1 MSPVHNPLRLKPDT
15 TSPVAIGMTLHNRAT
30 YLREAID
37 SLLAQSYGH
46 FTLVLVD
53 DGSTDETE
61 AMARPYEQADRRVR
75 YVKLPERRGMVEAW
89 RTAFELAS
97 ADGAKYFAWASDH
110 DRWHPRW
117 LETLVHVLEQ
127 HPPVVLAYPLTQRI
141 DPSGTSLEKPARQF
155 ETFGVVNRDARWTR
169 LNRSD
174 AVAAGDIVYGLM
186 RSEAL
191 RDAGVFR
198 AVLCPDRLLI
208 AELTLQGEIR
218 QVPEVLWYRRQFA
231 AGSVER
237 QRSTLFPPGAPTP
250 SPLTPPWYMHARSM
264 WGSYGRVSHPRMPLP
279 RRVVASL
286 VARYAAAYAWRH
298 YAKSSVQRGILTVL
312 GWPRWTYKRLKH
324 GVLLG
329 VYGLLVVL
337 RQIGIT
343 PLIERICE
351 RLTGRP
357 RPWRGHA

>member
-1 MSPVHNPLRLKPDT
+1 MSGLPHR
-15 TSPVAIGMTLHNRAT
+15 VAIGMTLHNRAA

-37 SLLAQSYGH
+37 SLLAQSYGE
-46 FTLVLVD
+46 FDLVLVD

-61 AMARPYEQADRRVR
+61 AVARPYERLDRRVR
-75 YVKLPERRGMVEAW
+75 YVRLPERRGMVEAW
-89 RTAFELAS
+89 RTAFELAF
-97 ADGAKYFAWASDH
+97 AGGAKYFAWASDH

-117 LETLVHVLEQ
+117 LETLQQVLEQ
-127 HPPVVLAYPLTQRI
+127 HPSLVLAYPLTQRI
-141 DPSGTSLEKPARQF
+141 DSSGSPLEKPARQF
-155 ETFGVVNRDARWTR
+155 ETFGVESRDARWGL

-174 AVAAGDIVYGLM
+174 TVAAGDIVYGLI
-186 RSEAL
+186 RTAAL

-198 AVLCPDRLLI
+198 SVLCPDRLLI

-231 AGSVER
+231 AGSIER
-237 QRSTLFPPGAPTP
+237 QRVTLFPPGARPP
-250 SPLTPPWYMHARSM
+250 SHLTPPWYMHAQSL
-264 WGSYGRVSHPRMPLP
+264 WGSYGRVQHPRMPLS
-279 RRVVASL
+279 RSAVAML

-298 YAKSSVQRGILTVL
+298 YAKSSVQRGMLAAL
-312 GWPRWTYKRLKH
+312 GWPRWMYKRLKH

-329 VYGLLVVL
+329 VYGVLVAL
-337 RQIGIT
+337 RQLGIT
-343 PLIERICE
+343 PLIERVCE